1 MAAKVAFVY
10 VVGAYCFLGSIDL
23 NGWSL
28 HQVIDVGGKEFRFA
42 WSREFGDLCDIYEER
57 QSSENGNGLLV
68 ESGCAWRKLNVQRIL
83 DESTTKHVK
92 MRSEEAALKSK
103 ERKYV
108 IHIMKMLFIF
118 WNSRVIIFLEFY
130 SSLWHFHIFLFL
142 YLILSVYIICTISKK
157 IFFYFLDL
165 LCIVFKKK
173 IVPVYVRIFIE
184 GLESS

>member
-1 MAAKVAFVY
+1 M
-10 VVGAYCFLGSIDL
+10 
-23 NGWSL
+23 

-42 WSREFGDLCDIYEER
+42 WSREFGDLCDIYEEH
-57 QSSENGNGLLV
+57 QSSESGNGLLV

-130 SSLWHFHIFLFL
+130 SSLWHFHIILFL

-157 IFFYFLDL
+157 IFFISWIY
-165 LCIVFKKK
+165 CILYLKKK
-173 IVPVYVRIFIE
+173 KLYLYI
-184 GLESS
+184 LESS